1 MQKYVIFVK
10 KNLKTKIWKI
20 KKILK
25 LEITALYRGHRSAA
39 HSIFSLKYSLPKKSP
54 IPVQNGSN
62 YDCHFT
68 IKELVEEFKNRFTCF
83 RENTKQYITFTV
95 LLEEKVTRNDKNG

>member
-1 MQKYVIFVK
+1 MQKYVNK
-10 KNLKTKIWKI
+10 KFENKDLKDK

-39 HSIFSLKYSLPKKSP
+39 HSIFSLKYSVPKKSP

-62 YDCHFT
+62 YHCHFI
-68 IKELVEEFKNRFTCF
+68 IKKLVEEFKYRFTCF
-83 RENTKQYITFTV
+83 RENTKKYITFTV
-95 LLEEKVTRNDKNG
+95 LLDEKVTRNDKNG